1 MGTKTNIG
9 WCDKTW
15 NPWMGCHKVSQGC
28 WNCYM
33 FAEQKRYGQDP
44 NVVRRS
50 KTTFNAP
57 LKWAESAY
65 VFTCSWSDWFVAEAD
80 EWRDEAW
87 AIIKATPHLTYQI
100 LTKRPERIAAH
111 LPADWGASGYPN
123 VWFGTSTERQA
134 EADKRIPFLL
144 QVPAALHFVSA
155 EPLLERLSLNHYLAN
170 APRAATVG
178 NYDSYLDWVIVGGES
193 GPKFRPMAPAWAWD
207 IYAQCAAA
215 GVAFFGK
222 QAAAYANE
230 TPLLIEGRTIHQ
242 MPQGQRS

>member
-1 MGTKTNIG
+1 
-9 WCDKTW
+9 
-15 NPWMGCHKVSQGC
+15 MGCHKVSQGC
-28 WNCYM
+28 TNCYM
-33 FAEQKRYGQDP
+33 FAEQKRYGHDP

-50 KTTFNAP
+50 KTTFGNP
-57 LKWAESAY
+57 LKWTEQAY

-123 VWFGTSTERQA
+123 VWLGTSTERQA

-144 QVPAALHFVSA
+144 QVPAALHFISA
-155 EPLLERLSLNHYLAN
+155 EPLLGPIDLWDYLPSRWAVV
-170 APRAATVG
+170 PKP
-178 NYDSYLDWVIVGGES
+178 SLDWVIVGGES
-193 GPKFRPMAPAWAWD
+193 GPNFRAMDVEWAGD

-222 QAAAYANE
+222 QTSAFRNE
-230 TPLLIEGRTIHQ
+230 TPLLINGHTIHQ
-242 MPQGQRS
+242 MPQGQKA